1 MTHMP
6 TDAASIRDRVRF
18 DRLALGRFIFGAAS
32 KVAEAADEVPI
43 RLYAISSAHAI
54 HFKQFK

>member
-1 MTHMP
+1 MP